1 MAALSGHV
9 PVLAEEAIEWLQ
21 PVDGG
26 LYVDAT
32 LGLGGHSRA
41 ILEAA
46 APSGRLIGFE
56 WDSQAARIAEEHLAA
71 FAGAE
76 RVQIVPL
83 SYVELENELARLG
96 VEAVD
101 GLIADLGVSSLQLD
115 TPERGFSFL
124 SDAPLDMRMDRSRQ
138 VDAAALLA
146 ALSEEQLADLFYYY
160 GEERQARRIA
170 RHLAQAREQEPLST
184 TRQLARLVAAAVPR
198 KYHPRRVHMATKVFQ
213 ALRIAVNGELDNIR
227 ALLMQAPA
235 VLRPGGRVAII
246 TFHSLEDRLV
256 KQVFEQH
263 PMLQPLHKKPFEPKS
278 DEIRRNPRARSAKM
292 RVAQRV

>member
-1 MAALSGHV
+1 M
-9 PVLAEEAIEWLQ
+9 
-21 PVDGG
+21 
-26 LYVDAT
+26 
-32 LGLGGHSRA
+32 
-41 ILEAA
+41 
-46 APSGRLIGFE
+46 
-56 WDSQAARIAEEHLAA
+56 
-71 FAGAE
+71 
-76 RVQIVPL
+76 PL